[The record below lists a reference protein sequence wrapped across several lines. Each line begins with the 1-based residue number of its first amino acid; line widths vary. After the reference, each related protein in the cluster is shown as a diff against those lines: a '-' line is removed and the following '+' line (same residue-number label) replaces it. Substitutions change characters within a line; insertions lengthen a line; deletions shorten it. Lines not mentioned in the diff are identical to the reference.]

1 MKARKATGKAQAAAN
16 MDQLT
21 VKRYQKLF
29 GTKYI
34 SQQDY
39 DTAVATR
46 SRATP
51 PWSPRKP
58 PLKPRASTWPT
69 PK

>member
-1 MKARKATGKAQAAAN
+1 

-39 DTAVATR
+39 DTAVATAAEQCGR
-46 SRATP
+46 GRGESGR
-51 PWSPRKP
+51 
-58 PLKPRASTWPT
+58 
-69 PK
+69 